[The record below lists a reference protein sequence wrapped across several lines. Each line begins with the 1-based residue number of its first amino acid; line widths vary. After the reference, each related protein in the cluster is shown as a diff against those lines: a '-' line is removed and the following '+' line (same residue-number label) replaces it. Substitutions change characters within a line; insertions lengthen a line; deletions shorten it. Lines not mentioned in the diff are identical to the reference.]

1 MSFLTPALLAGIGLI
16 AVPIALH
23 LVMRRRP
30 RHLEFPALRFLQARA
45 ETNRR
50 QLRLRHLLLLL
61 LRCAVISLLA
71 FALARPS
78 LRGSGVLGGQEA
90 PVAAALLF
98 DTSPSMDY
106 LQENET
112 RLDVARQLGDWL
124 LNQLPVDSE
133 VAVLTLRSGADTFAV
148 NRSAAKQRIER
159 LRTSPVTQSLDRRLE
174 EAVQLVAESQP
185 ECKEVYVLTDMT
197 QSAWGEREVSSL
209 AQRLAEEP
217 SVAIYLVDVG
227 VDRPRNL
234 YLADLRISHESLTA
248 ARPLRIETSL
258 VATTNEA
265 MTNKNSCEVELWLDG
280 VNTPSEKRGQ
290 QTVTWQES
298 SRQKFTFEVGSL
310 TPGMHQGTLR
320 IVGEDGLAF
329 DDSRFFTVE
338 VNDPLPVLIAT
349 GADAEPIY
357 LRSALGAGGFD
368 CQVVPLDV
376 LSRQTLADF
385 SAICLLDPSALDDAT
400 IRALVDYA
408 EQGGGLAV
416 FLGRNAQRDA
426 MNRAA
431 AERLLPGRLKR
442 HAHDAGHLSPTTLQ
456 HRLLAPFRH
465 FAGEIPWSDFP
476 VLTYWQFESLADD
489 VQVVLPFAGGGPA
502 LLEHAVGS
510 GRVLTMTT
518 PVSDPANRRDRQP
531 WNVLPTGFEPW
542 PFMLLAVEMMTYL
555 TEADADRLNYRLGE
569 TAVLRVPSTAEGSMF
584 LLSTPQG
591 DALRQSIDPR
601 RQSVV
606 VTTTDELG
614 NYQVRSGGAEGGLRR
629 GFSVNVPA
637 AMSRIKRISVE
648 DLDRRLGKDR
658 YRVASSR
665 RQLEDRVSTG
675 RVGLKLFPYIML
687 FVALA
692 LGLEH
697 VLSNRFYKSE

>member
-1 MSFLTPALLAGIGLI
+1 MFFLTTSLLAGIGLI

-50 QLRLRHLLLLL
+50 QLQLRHLLLLL
-61 LRCAVISLLA
+61 LRCAVIGLLA

-124 LNQLPVDSE
+124 LNQLPDDSD

-159 LRTSPVTQSLDRRLE
+159 IRTSPVAWSLDRRIE
-174 EAVQLVAESQP
+174 EAVQLVVESQP
-185 ECKEVYVLTDMT
+185 NRKEVYVLTDMT
-197 QSAWGEREVSSL
+197 QSAWGESEAIAL
-209 AQRLAEEP
+209 AQRLAEE
-217 SVAIYLVDVG
+217 SNVAIYLVDVG
-227 VDRPRNL
+227 VDRPRNM
-234 YLADLRISHESLTA
+234 YLADLRLTNESLTA
-248 ARPLRIETSL
+248 GRPLRIETSL
-258 VATTNEA
+258 VATASEG
-265 MTNKNSCEVELWLDG
+265 SRDVELWLDG

-290 QTVTWQES
+290 QTVTWQAG
-298 SRQKFTFEVGSL
+298 SRQQLTFEVGSL
-310 TPGMHQGTLR
+310 TPGTHQGYLR

-329 DDSRFFTVE
+329 DDRRFFTVE

-349 GADAEPIY
+349 GAGAESIY

-368 CQVVPLDV
+368 CQVVPLDA
-376 LSRQTLADF
+376 LSQQMLADF
-385 SAICLLDPSALDDAT
+385 SVVCLLDPSVLDDAT
-400 IRALVDYA
+400 IRALVEFV

-426 MNRAA
+426 MNAAA

-442 HAHDAGHLSPTTLQ
+442 YAHDAGHLSPTTLQ
-456 HRLLAPFRH
+456 HRLLAPFRR

-476 VLTYWQFESLADD
+476 VLTYWQFESIAAD
-489 VQVVLPFAGGGPA
+489 VQVVLPFVGGGPA
-502 LLEHAVGS
+502 LLEHALGS

-542 PFMLLAVEMMTYL
+542 PFTLLTAEMMTYL
-555 TEADADRLNYRLGE
+555 AGADADRLNYWPGE
-569 TAVLRVPSTAEGSMF
+569 TAVLRVPTTAEGSMF

-591 DALRQSIDPR
+591 DAMRQSIDPR

-614 NYQVRSGGAEGGLRR
+614 NYQIRSGGAEAGLRR

-637 AMSRIKRISVE
+637 AMSRLERISSE
-648 DLDRRLGKDR
+648 DLARRLGKDR

-665 RQLEDRVSTG
+665 QQLEDRVSTG
-675 RVGLKLFPYIML
+675 RVGLKLFPYIMM

-697 VLSNRFYKSE
+697 VLSNRFYKNK